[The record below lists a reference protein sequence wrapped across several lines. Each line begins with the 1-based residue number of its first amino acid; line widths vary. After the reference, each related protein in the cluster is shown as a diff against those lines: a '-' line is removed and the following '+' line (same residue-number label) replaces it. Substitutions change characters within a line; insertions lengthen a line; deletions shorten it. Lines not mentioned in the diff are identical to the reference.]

1 MAVQPTG
8 GRPASGPGR
17 AELLAALSLAIDLG
31 LGQPMEHMLRS
42 SLIAARLADRLGLAE
57 QQPRMI
63 FYANLV
69 CRSASP
75 PAPRRRR
82 AGGGCDPWRHRP
94 DVGVDRRPAGHH
106 LQLLSLLHPW

>member
-8 GRPASGPGR
+8 GPPGTGPGR

-42 SLIAARLADRLGLAE
+42 SLIAARLADRLGLGE
-57 QQPRMI
+57 QQRGVV

-69 CRSASP
+69 AWIGCHADSHEVAGWFGDDIAFRADSYRVDSFLGLLRARRASP
-75 PAPRRRR
+75 
-82 AGGGCDPWRHRP
+82 AG
-94 DVGVDRRPAGHH
+94 
-106 LQLLSLLHPW
+106 